1 MLYQDSE
8 EDGLDDE
15 GDDEEDDDAGNI
27 SCSHTLLINQS
38 IQKALTQRRG

>member
-1 MLYQDSE
+1 MFYQDSE

-27 SCSHTLLINQS
+27 VMYACMPLGNYSLTFLL
-38 IQKALTQRRG
+38 